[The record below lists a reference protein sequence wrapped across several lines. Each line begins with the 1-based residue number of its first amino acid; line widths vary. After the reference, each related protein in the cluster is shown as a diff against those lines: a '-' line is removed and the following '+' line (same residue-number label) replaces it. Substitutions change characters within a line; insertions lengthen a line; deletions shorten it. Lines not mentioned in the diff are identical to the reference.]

1 MTPRLLLTLSLLA
14 LPIAATAQ
22 CNLAENFDGGFYHPW
37 VVTDPTFAFVEN
49 DAFKVAF
56 QSSDSNEYHGA
67 VLDPCVYTD
76 LMVSVRMRD
85 LESTV
90 GKAVAFRNNGM
101 FIGYNVNL
109 RSSPWNDVVL
119 GKGSFSPAS
128 ILDQAYFPHSTEE
141 WVDVQVEAVGAQIR
155 VWVNG
160 NMVIDYTDPN
170 PILSGWTFLGIN
182 GGGGAGPAGFNALAE
197 FDDFCVLGLGTAVPN
212 EAVSVSALKA
222 RF

>member
-1 MTPRLLLTLSLLA
+1 
-14 LPIAATAQ
+14 
-22 CNLAENFDGGFYHPW
+22 
-37 VVTDPTFAFVEN
+37 
-49 DAFKVAF
+49 
-56 QSSDSNEYHGA
+56 
-67 VLDPCVYTD
+67 
-76 LMVSVRMRD
+76 
-85 LESTV
+85 
-90 GKAVAFRNNGM
+90 M

-109 RSSPWNDVVL
+109 RSAPWNDVVL

-128 ILDQAYFPHSTEE
+128 ILAQAPFYHSTEE

-160 NMVIDYTDPN
+160 TMMIDYTDPD

-182 GGGGAGPAGFNALAE
+182 GGGGTGPGGFNALAE

-212 EAVSVSALKA
+212 ETLSVSALKT